1 MRRSSTATSSSDRTV
16 LSSGEIARGTQGALR
31 FLQRDPSAPFYFE
44 NSVEACLRSFWVMAL
59 VAPLYALCVILSY
72 SGLDI
77 AADESEI
84 AVVETLRY
92 VVDWLLFPVLFY
104 EIARRRRWLDR
115 YARYIGALNWIS
127 LPAMG
132 LLLADALVANVAPA
146 PFPMIFD
153 LAVQALLFYW
163 IAITTRMVLTVSWL
177 VAGLLLIV
185 NWVPSLFLS
194 LIVSRLLG
202 ISPGLGG

>member
-1 MRRSSTATSSSDRTV
+1 M

-44 NSVEACLRSFWVMAL
+44 NSTEACLRSFWVMAL
-59 VAPLYALCVILSY
+59 VAPLYMLYVILSY
-72 SGLDI
+72 SGLDV
-77 AADESEI
+77 AADEGEI
-84 AVVETLRY
+84 AIVEALRY

-115 YARYIGALNWIS
+115 YPRYIGALNWIS

-132 LLLADALVANVAPA
+132 LLLADALVADVMPP

-153 LAVQALLFYW
+153 LAVQVLLFYW
-163 IAITTRMVLTVSWL
+163 IATTTRMVLSVNWL

-194 LIVSRLLG
+194 LIVNRVLG
-202 ISPGLGG
+202 VAPALGS

>member
-1 MRRSSTATSSSDRTV
+1 MLTSS
-16 LSSGEIARGTQGALR
+16 EIACGTQGALR

-59 VAPLYALCVILSY
+59 VAPLYALYVVISY
-72 SGLDI
+72 SGLSVS
-77 AADESEI
+77 ADESEI
-84 AVVETLRY
+84 ALVEALRY

-115 YARYIGALNWIS
+115 YPRYIGALNWIS

-132 LLLADALVANVAPA
+132 LLLADALVANVTTAS
-146 PFPMIFD
+146 FSMVFD
-153 LAVQALLFYW
+153 LAVQAVLFYW
-163 IAITTRMVLTVSWL
+163 IVTTTRMVLSVNWL
-177 VAGLLLIV
+177 MAGLLLIV

-194 LIVSRLLG
+194 LIVSRVLG
-202 ISPGLGG
+202 VSPGLGG

>member
-1 MRRSSTATSSSDRTV
+1 MLT
-16 LSSGEIARGTQGALR
+16 SGEIARGTQGALR

-59 VAPLYALCVILSY
+59 VAPLYAIYVWLSY
-72 SGLDI
+72 SGLYV
-77 AADESEI
+77 AADESDI
-84 AVVETLRY
+84 ALVETLRY
-92 VVDWLLFPVLFY
+92 VVDWLLFPVIFY

-115 YARYIGALNWIS
+115 YPRYIGALNWIS

-132 LLLADALVANVAPA
+132 LLLVDALVADIAPA
-146 PFPMIFD
+146 PFSMVFD
-153 LAVQALLFYW
+153 LVVQMLMFYW
-163 IAITTRMVLTVSWL
+163 IAMTSRMVLSVSWM

-194 LIVSRLLG
+194 LIVSRVLG
-202 ISPGLGG
+202 VAPGIGG